1 MRMAR
6 SAICFLSMALSLPVL
21 AHSRPT
27 ETQKTQRMDTEK
39 TQRTESERTHQM
51 APGKSAKEAALPKS
65 DLDVL
70 AKLHHSNQQEVELG
84 RLAERSA
91 ASKPVKSFGERLVKD
106 HQSADQQLL
115 SLAKK
120 HGVEIGKPQ
129 PKDQAEREEMQKQA
143 KTVKDLKTLKGS
155 AFDGAFTANMIEE
168 HQKDIQ
174 AVESARDQV
183 ESQDVKDLLDK
194 VLPVLKEH
202 LRIAE
207 QLSRNPG
214 AAS

>member
-1 MRMAR
+1 
-6 SAICFLSMALSLPVL
+6 
-21 AHSRPT
+21 
-27 ETQKTQRMDTEK
+27 MDTEK

-51 APGKSAKEAALPKS
+51 APGKSAREATLQKS

-91 ASKPVKSFGERLVKD
+91 TSKQVKSYGERLVKD
-106 HQSADQQLL
+106 HQSADQQLM

-120 HGVEIGKPQ
+120 HGAEIGKPQ
-129 PKDQAEREEMQKQA
+129 PKDQAERDDMQKQA
-143 KTVKDLKTLKGS
+143 KTVKELKTLKGD
-155 AFDGAFTANMIEE
+155 AFDGAFTANAIEE

-174 AVESARDQV
+174 AVQTARDQV

-194 VLPVLKEH
+194 MLPVLKEH
-202 LRIAE
+202 LRMAE
-207 QLSRNPG
+207 QLSRNP
-214 AAS
+214 AS